1 MSTKVRPTRRIFL
14 NGVRYFNKY
23 IFNRFPLW
31 FAKRGWGPFSVLTHK
46 GRKTNR
52 LYTTPVLAMYSENQV
67 FIPLP
72 YGERVDWLRNILSQ
86 GGCEIYHKGETF
98 SATDPIVLDSQ
109 SVFPNLP
116 QSRRDVFERFD
127 VEKFLQLS
135 KSSK

>member
-1 MSTKVRPTRRIFL
+1 
-14 NGVRYFNKY
+14 
-23 IFNRFPLW
+23 
-31 FAKRGWGPFSVLTHK
+31 
-46 GRKTNR
+46 
-52 LYTTPVLAMYSENQV
+52 MYSENQV

-98 SATDPIVLDSQ
+98 SATDPIVLDPQ

-135 KSSK
+135 KFSK